1 MVRKGKMVIYQVL
14 PRLFGNRNGHPVK
27 SGTMEQNGCGKFSS
41 FTADRLR
48 RIRSL
53 GATHVWYTGVLEHAT
68 QTDYTAYG
76 IRRDSPAVVKGLA
89 GSPYA
94 IKDYYDVDP
103 DLADRPENRMKE
115 FQSLVGRT
123 HRAGLKV
130 LIDFVPNHVARQY
143 HSDAAP
149 AGVGDFGD
157 ADDTGKAFSPG
168 NNFYYIPGAAFV
180 SPQGGG
186 EYNEFPAKAT
196 GNDCFSATP
205 GRFDWY
211 DTVKLNYGV
220 DYLGGGSKHFD
231 PVPDTWH
238 RMLAILKYWCGKGVD
253 GFRCDMSEM
262 VPVEFWHWATSRV
275 REEFPQTVFVAE
287 IYNPAVYGSYISYGG
302 FDYLYDKVG
311 LYDKLRSVA
320 TGRCPASEIT
330 YCWQSLGGLQS
341 RMLNFIENHDEQRV
355 ASDFFAGNAEK
366 GRAPMI
372 VAALMNTNPVMLYSG
387 QEYGERGMDD
397 EGYSGVDG
405 RTTIYDYWTT
415 EKIHAALFEAGGIDP
430 AAQELHGFYARLL
443 GSVCKEKAVSSG
455 KFFDLTYCN
464 TSDYARYPA
473 HRLYSF
479 LRGDGASGLLLVV
492 ANFGDDASTAY
503 VNIPRHA
510 FDYMEIEP
518 GAYKATD
525 ILAAGEAESFAET
538 LAPDCSVRV
547 CVPPLGGVVMKF
559 ERKV

>member
-14 PRLFGNRNGHPVK
+14 PRLFGNRNGNLVK
-27 SGTMEQNGCGKFSS
+27 GGTIEQNGCGKFSA
-41 FTADRLR
+41 FTADRLK

-68 QTDYTAYG
+68 QTDYTAYD

-103 DLADRPENRMKE
+103 DLADKPAARMKE
-115 FQSLVGRT
+115 FQSLVART

-149 AGVGDFGD
+149 EGVGDFGD
-157 ADDTGKAFSPG
+157 ADDKGKAFSPE
-168 NNFYYIPGAAFV
+168 NNFYYILGAGFV

-186 EYNEFPAKAT
+186 DYSEFPAKAT

-231 PVPDTWH
+231 PIPNTWQ
-238 RMLAILKYWCGKGVD
+238 RMLDILKYWCGKGVD

-262 VPVEFWHWATSRV
+262 VPVEFWHWAIGSV
-275 REEFPQTVFVAE
+275 KADFPQAVFVAE
-287 IYNPAVYGSYISYGG
+287 IYNPAVYDSYINYGG

-330 YCWQSLGGLQS
+330 YSWQSLGGLQ
-341 RMLNFIENHDEQRV
+341 RHMLNFIENHDEQRV
-355 ASDFFAGNAEK
+355 ASDFFAGDAKK

-372 VAALMNTNPVMLYSG
+372 VAALMNTNPVMVYSG

-405 RTTIYDYWTT
+405 RTTIYDYWAT
-415 EKIHAALFEAGGIDP
+415 EKIRKALFDTANLEP
-430 AAQELHGFYARLL
+430 AAKDLHDFYARLL
-443 GSVCKEKAVSSG
+443 GSVCKEKAVAVG

-464 TSDYARYPA
+464 SSDYARYPA
-473 HRLYSF
+473 HKLYSF
-479 LRGDGASGLLLVV
+479 LRGCAGELLLVV
-492 ANFGDDASTAY
+492 ANFSNDAISAY
-503 VNIPRHA
+503 VNIPGHA
-510 FDYMEIEP
+510 FNYMEIAP
-518 GAYKATD
+518 GTYEAMD
-525 ILAAGEAESFAET
+525 ILASEGESFAET
-538 LAPDCSVRV
+538 LAPDCPVRV
-547 CVPPLGGVVMKF
+547 NVPAQGGVVMKF
-559 ERKV
+559 AKKA

>member
-1 MVRKGKMVIYQVL
+1 MVIYQVL
-14 PRLFGNRNGHPVK
+14 PRLFGNRNGNLVK
-27 SGTMEQNGCGKFSS
+27 GGTIEQNGCGKFSS
-41 FTADRLR
+41 FTGDRLK

-76 IRRDSPAVVKGLA
+76 IRRDSSAVVKGLA

-103 DLADRPENRMKE
+103 DLADKPDARMKE
-115 FQSLVGRT
+115 FQALVART

-149 AGVGDFGD
+149 EGVGDFGD
-157 ADDTGKAFSPG
+157 ADDKGKAFSPE
-168 NNFYYIPGAAFV
+168 NNFYYILGADFV
-180 SPQGGG
+180 SPQGDGD
-186 EYNEFPAKAT
+186 YNEFPAKAT
-196 GNDCFSATP
+196 GNDCFNATP
-205 GRFDWY
+205 GKFDWY

-231 PVPDTWH
+231 PIPNTWQ
-238 RMLAILKYWCGKGVD
+238 RMLDILKYWCGKGVD

-262 VPVEFWHWATSRV
+262 VPVEFWHWAIDSV
-275 REEFPQTVFVAE
+275 KADFPQTVFVAE
-287 IYNPAVYGSYISYGG
+287 IYNPAVYDSYINYGG

-330 YCWQSLGGLQS
+330 YSWQSLGDLQS
-341 RMLNFIENHDEQRV
+341 HMLNFIENHDEQRV
-355 ASDFFAGNAEK
+355 ASDFFAGDAKK

-372 VAALMNTNPVMLYSG
+372 VAALMNTNPVMVYSG

-405 RTTIYDYWTT
+405 RTTIYDYWAT
-415 EKIHAALFEAGGIDP
+415 EKIRTALFDADSLDP
-430 AAQELHGFYARLL
+430 AAKDLHDFYARLL
-443 GSVCKEKAVSSG
+443 GSVCKEKAVATG

-464 TSDYARYPA
+464 TSDYVRYPA
-473 HRLYSF
+473 HKLYSF
-479 LRGDGASGLLLVV
+479 LRGSGGELLLVV
-492 ANFGDDASTAY
+492 ANFSDDAIAAY
-503 VNIPRHA
+503 VNIPGHA
-510 FDYMEIEP
+510 FDYMEIAP
-518 GAYKATD
+518 GAYEATD
-525 ILAAGEAESFAET
+525 ILAAGGESFAET
-538 LAPDCSVRV
+538 LVPDCPVRV
-547 CVPPLGGVVMKF
+547 NVPAQGGVVLKL
-559 ERKV
+559 EKKV